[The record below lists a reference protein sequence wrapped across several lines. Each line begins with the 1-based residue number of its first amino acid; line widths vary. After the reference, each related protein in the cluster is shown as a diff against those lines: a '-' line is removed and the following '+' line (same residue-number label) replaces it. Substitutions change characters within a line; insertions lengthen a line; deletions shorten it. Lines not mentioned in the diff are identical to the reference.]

1 VYGFREHADDGRSD
15 KLGAPRLWSDF
26 LHDLRGSYRD
36 RNRPIA
42 DFEAG
47 GAAAIEA
54 DKMEAVLADFPTS
67 KGWSMEQFAAVRT
80 REIYRSPN
88 GDRWLLA
95 RDPDIGRVFV
105 RGGQPPALRSELF
118 SSRLVMDQ
126 RSIPAAELGRP
137 PDLTVGRTR
146 LRPSEP

>member
-1 VYGFREHADDGRSD
+1 MGGLISLA
-15 KLGAPRLWSDF
+15 
-26 LHDLRGSYRD
+26 LRDCGLISFMICGVAIEIGID
-36 RNRPIA
+36 PIA

-118 SSRLVMDQ
+118 SSRLVTDQ

>member
-1 VYGFREHADDGRSD
+1 MGGLISLA
-15 KLGAPRLWSDF
+15 
-26 LHDLRGSYRD
+26 LRDCGLISFMICGVATEIGID
-36 RNRPIA
+36 PIA
-42 DFEAG
+42 DFEAD

-118 SSRLVMDQ
+118 SSRLVTDQ